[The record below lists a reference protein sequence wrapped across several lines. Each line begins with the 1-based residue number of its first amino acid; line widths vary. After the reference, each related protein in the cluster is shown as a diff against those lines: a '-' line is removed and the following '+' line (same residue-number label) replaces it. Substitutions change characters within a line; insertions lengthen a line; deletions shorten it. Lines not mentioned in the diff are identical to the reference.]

1 MWHETEIDLIPN
13 KLKDLNCLEKNLKSK
28 IAIIHG
34 KGELPKIKGNMCNV
48 LTELANI
55 FNVLPIPAD
64 SNELRIVK
72 IKGNPKYRYYV

>member
-13 KLKDLNCLEKNLKSK
+13 ELKDLNCLEKILKSK

-34 KGELPKIKGNMCNV
+34 KGELPKIKGNICNL

-55 FNVLPIPAD
+55 FNVLLIPAD
-64 SNELRIVK
+64 SNQLRIVK